1 MAEKKVYTPREIN
14 QLIWKR
20 FETDRDV
27 FVSPLKG
34 QPYIAVGIPSGKIVQ
49 VQGDA
54 GDFFAALTSGAS
66 VTLNGNATRFCGDS
80 MFGGEL
86 IVNGDTGT
94 GTGQYMRGGMLVVK
108 GDCKGT
114 VGQLMRGG
122 TIIVDGRAGKE
133 VGKYM
138 MGGEIIIAGDTGERT
153 GENMMKGTIYLQ
165 GEPASLGLN
174 AKLQKLATEDMERLK
189 YLHKQYKFRKIREE
203 ELLAEFQKVVP
214 ETSRPLTGG
223 VRK

>member
-1 MAEKKVYTPREIN
+1 MAEKKPVSPREIN

-20 FETDRDV
+20 FETSRDV
-27 FVSPLKG
+27 HVSRLTG
-34 QPYIAVGIPSGKIVQ
+34 QHCIAVGIPGGKIVQ
-49 VQGDA
+49 VEGDS
-54 GDFFAALTSGAS
+54 GDFFGALNDGAS
-66 VTLNGNATRFCGDS
+66 ITLNANAGRFCGDS

-94 GTGQYMRGGMLVVK
+94 GVGQYMRGGVLVVK

-114 VGQLMRGG
+114 AGQFMRNG
-122 TIIVDGRAGKE
+122 TILIDGRAGKE

-138 MGGEIIIAGDTGERT
+138 MGGEIVIAGDAGERT
-153 GENMMKGTIYLQ
+153 GENMMRGTIYIQ

-174 AKLQKLATEDMERLK
+174 AKLLKLGPEDIERLRH
-189 YLHKQYKFRKIREE
+189 LHKQYKFRKIRDE

-214 ETSRPLTGG
+214 ETSRPLTGE